1 MFCRN
6 CIPAMFSYVS
16 LVSQGVCVEHMLL
29 ALVRCFVVF
38 SILQTHLRA
47 FSSFLWFV
55 FLTTAALLASQ
66 TGTFPFSFMDIG
78 SLEVGHAW
86 LASELGEAGFDSKLE
101 EALERLVHVTL
112 VVSAGRLVYACDTC
126 RCGLHIHGCLVVR
139 CFVRCFLFE
148 PQASH

>member
-1 MFCRN
+1 
-6 CIPAMFSYVS
+6 
-16 LVSQGVCVEHMLL
+16 MLL
-29 ALVRCFVVF
+29 ALVQCFVVF

-112 VVSAGRLVYACDTC
+112 VVSAGRLVCACDTC
-126 RCGLHIHGCLVVR
+126 RYGLQLHIYGCLVVR
-139 CFVRCFLFE
+139 CFLFE
-148 PQASH
+148 ASH

>member
-1 MFCRN
+1 M
-6 CIPAMFSYVS
+6 
-16 LVSQGVCVEHMLL
+16 
-29 ALVRCFVVF
+29 
-38 SILQTHLRA
+38 
-47 FSSFLWFV
+47 SSFHSVLYLWLVFV
-55 FLTTAALLASQ
+55 TTAALLASQ

-78 SLEVGHAW
+78 PLEVGQAW
-86 LASELGEAGFDSKLE
+86 LASQFGEDGFDSKLE